1 MCYGPSESFGLTIFN
16 TKEQAAG
23 SQNSPPIL
31 FSSSSLISLSTF
43 FLIFFSPPLSLLFLI
58 QHLFN
63 LYRIPNKYSTN
74 VHPIYLCPEQFL
86 CLHSLFAFLCVSLY
100 YFLYLFILLFFLHL
114 LWIFFLFWL
123 LIIISKVFI
132 SLSNCFNFFLI
143 LYSVLVSSL
152 AVTPTDSFMS
162 IAFPFLMIVPSPYF
176 TFLEFLLFLASFFS
190 FHCFLSMCDIPYLL
204 FILSSYQFFSIVDLL
219 SFLFLHGILVPL
231 LLLSTC
237 RLFIG
242 ATSFII
248 FIMFFHLFSLFILCW
263 LSTI

>member
-132 SLSNCFNFFLI
+132 SLSNCFNFFSHLI
-143 LYSVLVSSL
+143 FCFGKFFSCNTYRSIHVHCLYFS
-152 AVTPTDSFMS
+152 DD
-162 IAFPFLMIVPSPYF
+162 F
-176 TFLEFLLFLASFFS
+176 TF
-190 FHCFLSMCDIPYLL
+190 
-204 FILSSYQFFSIVDLL
+204 SIFYI
-219 SFLFLHGILVPL
+219 S
-231 LLLSTC
+231 
-237 RLFIG
+237 
-242 ATSFII
+242 
-248 FIMFFHLFSLFILCW
+248 
-263 LSTI
+263 

>member
-1 MCYGPSESFGLTIFN
+1 MFILFICVLNNSYACILFLLFYVFPCITFSTCLYSCSFCICYG
-16 TKEQAAG
+16 
-23 SQNSPPIL
+23 
-31 FSSSSLISLSTF
+31 SS
-43 FLIFFSPPLSLLFLI
+43 FFSGSWLSF
-58 QHLFN
+58 
-63 LYRIPNKYSTN
+63 PK
-74 VHPIYLCPEQFL
+74 
-86 CLHSLFAFLCVSLY
+86 
-100 YFLYLFILLFFLHL
+100 
-114 LWIFFLFWL
+114 FLFPYQ
-123 LIIISKVFI
+123 IVSI
-132 SLSNCFNFFLI
+132 FFLI

-190 FHCFLSMCDIPYLL
+190 FHCFLSMCGIPYLL
-204 FILSSYQFFSIVDLL
+204 FILSSYQFSVVDLL